1 MSDPQG
7 WLERYG
13 QSHQNLAY
21 PLVFWPGLLI
31 VVLGTVGLLW
41 AMPIPSAFYDISPFL
56 NWGSVFLMATTVY
69 YFIISLPIA
78 IGMLPFVVAVA
89 AFQLWLGTLELPAA
103 DISLALLAAG
113 VAGLWIGHRNKP
125 GIVPVVVDL
134 QLMMI
139 GPAWLLSA
147 LYRRLNIPF

>member
-41 AMPIPSAFYDISPFL
+41 SLPIPPVFYDISPFL

-78 IGMLPFVVAVA
+78 IGMLPFLVAVA
-89 AFQLWLGTLELPAA
+89 AFQLWIGASGWPAA

-113 VAGLWIGHRNKP
+113 VAGLRVGRRNRP
-125 GIVPVVVDL
+125 GIASLIADL

>member
-41 AMPIPSAFYDISPFL
+41 SLPIPPVFYDISPFL

-78 IGMLPFVVAVA
+78 IGMLPFLVAVA
-89 AFQLWLGTLELPAA
+89 AFQLWIGAAGWPAA

-113 VAGLWIGHRNKP
+113 VAGLRAGRRNRP
-125 GIVPVVVDL
+125 GIASLIADL